1 MVVRSR
7 AGVRGRTPK
16 TDVALT
22 PRRIRSGPGTGASP
36 DRLGNRLAR
45 TLESI
50 SDAFYTLDREWR
62 FTYLNAEAERLQQRT
77 RADLL
82 GRVVW
87 EAFPE
92 AVGTAFDTEFHR
104 AMKTGK
110 TVTFE
115 AYYPPLDLWV
125 AVRAFPSEDG
135 LAVHFLDINDRR
147 RSEQALVSSEQRYRA
162 LFEGAG
168 DAIFVA
174 DDLGLFV
181 DVNVAAS
188 ELLGVPRVG
197 LIGRKLDDFV
207 LEDAYVGGSRDAGW
221 KTFQQARALR
231 GETRLRH
238 ASGAVIEADFSAVAN
253 VSPGLHLG
261 ILRDITEQNR
271 MQRTAARH
279 DRILDALRRLA
290 PGDDPEA
297 TARAICVEIVDKG
310 EFPSAA
316 IYGFGTEDRAMALA
330 ARMVDGRGVEALPPL
345 SNCRMDTLESKA
357 AKGPWVDELRDPG
370 DDFARKAMASIGIH
384 ALAFA
389 PIESDG
395 QLIGLLAAGSDASRE
410 AVTLRLPRSSST
422 RRSRRRCSGRSPR
435 RRAERAVERTRI
447 RAIISSTAYT
457 SVFQPIVDMTT
468 GAVLGYEA
476 LTRFTDGT
484 PPDQVFRA
492 AADVGVGLEL
502 EAATIRSALEASE
515 PLPAHRFLDINV
527 SPGLV
532 LAGEPLGA
540 SSTGHP
546 AASSWRSPSTSA
558 SRTTGRCAT
567 RSHRLGTRSGSLSTT
582 PGPGSRRCA
591 TSSSCRPRT

>member
-1 MVVRSR
+1 MRSSS
-7 AGVRGRTPK
+7 RT
-16 TDVALT
+16 
-22 PRRIRSGPGTGASP
+22 ISGS
-36 DRLGNRLAR
+36 
-45 TLESI
+45 
-50 SDAFYTLDREWR
+50 
-62 FTYLNAEAERLQQRT
+62 
-77 RADLL
+77 
-82 GRVVW
+82 
-87 EAFPE
+87 
-92 AVGTAFDTEFHR
+92 
-104 AMKTGK
+104 
-110 TVTFE
+110 
-115 AYYPPLDLWV
+115 
-125 AVRAFPSEDG
+125 
-135 LAVHFLDINDRR
+135 
-147 RSEQALVSSEQRYRA
+147 
-162 LFEGAG
+162 
-168 DAIFVA
+168 
-174 DDLGLFV
+174 FV

-345 SNCRMDTLESKA
+345 SNRRMDTLESKA

-410 AVTLRLPRSSST
+410 AVTLRLPALVEYASLASSLL
-422 RRSRRRCSGRSPR
+422 GPQLR

-532 LAGEPLGA
+532 LAGEPLRRLLHGSSGRVVLEITEHVGIEDYGA
-540 SSTGHP
+540 LRDAIASIGDEVRFAVDDTG
-546 AASSWRSPSTSA
+546 AGFASLRHILELSPSHVKLDRALVTRIDTDPA
-558 SRTTGRCAT
+558 RQALVTGLVHFAGGIDAMLIAEGVETVAERDT
-567 RSHRLGTRSGSLSTT
+567 LIGLGVHVGQGFLLGR
-582 PGPGSRRCA
+582 PVAAPDAVVESRRG
-591 TSSSCRPRT
+591 TSRRG